1 MHSSRRAPAVESKA
15 GTRNSIQLKVCKNPH
30 TGEIIE
36 TKGGN
41 NKGLKEWESEHRS
54 VTILVEFVELSA
66 APLRCPMNSELTE
79 EEMRRALFGT
89 DEPGV
94 RVSAS
99 PVQEPAP
106 EVVLTKPAVAPP
118 VKKVITK
125 AFTPRLRV
133 TLRVGNEFEGKMH
146 ELIHEADT
154 LSSLLAEQE
163 AVKAARKKYKY
174 VELVS
179 VKSM

>member
-1 MHSSRRAPAVESKA
+1 
-15 GTRNSIQLKVCKNPH
+15 
-30 TGEIIE
+30 
-36 TKGGN
+36 
-41 NKGLKEWESEHRS
+41 
-54 VTILVEFVELSA
+54 
-66 APLRCPMNSELTE
+66 MNSELTE

-89 DEPGV
+89 DEPEV
-94 RVSAS
+94 QVSAP
-99 PVQEPAP
+99 PVQEPAL
-106 EVVLTKPAVAPP
+106 EVVPTKPVAAPT
-118 VKKVITK
+118 VKKAVTK

-163 AVKAARKKYKY
+163 AVKAAKKKYKY
-174 VELVS
+174 VEVVS